1 MPPVAH
7 TDHADVV
14 LPPGRD
20 PVAAVLRDDVGRLEH
35 LVPERH
41 RRMSLSPFTFF
52 RATAGLMA
60 ADLAATPRSGLLVQ
74 ACGDAHVSNFG
85 TFATPERRQ
94 VFDLND
100 FDETLSGPWEWDI
113 KRLVTSLVLAARE
126 VQFGDEVGQRCAR
139 EAVLEY
145 ARLLGE
151 LAGTDALSVWYRRV
165 ELERL
170 LDIAT
175 EGSVRRSVVT
185 MAREAQRQTGEKAVR
200 RFTEVHDGQLRL
212 RSEPPFLVPARDLVD
227 DEALDLA
234 WEGVRASHADYVASL
249 PDERR
254 LLVERYEVVDLALKV
269 VGVGSVGTRCFV
281 VLLREPGQERPLVL
295 QAKEAGRSV
304 LEPYVGSGPYAHQGE
319 RVVQGQRLAQAT
331 SDIFLG
337 WCTGPRGHDYYFR
350 QARDMKA
357 SMDLSAIRPKVLR
370 SYARLCGNILALAH
384 ARSGDRVALHEHIGD
399 GADLAVALARFGVRY
414 ADLVAADHTA
424 FVAAVAP
431 GGRPEE
437 L

>member
-1 MPPVAH
+1 MARVAH

-126 VQFGDEVGQRCAR
+126 MQFGDEVGQRCAR

-151 LAGTDALSVWYRRV
+151 LASTDALSVWYRRV

-170 LDIAT
+170 LDLAT

-185 MAREAQRQTGEKAVR
+185 
-200 RFTEVHDGQLRL
+200 
-212 RSEPPFLVPARDLVD
+212 
-227 DEALDLA
+227 LA

-254 LLVERYEVVDLALKV
+254 RLVERYEIVDLALKV

-281 VLLREPGQERPLVL
+281 VLLREAGQ
-295 QAKEAGRSV
+295 
-304 LEPYVGSGPYAHQGE
+304 
-319 RVVQGQRLAQAT
+319 
-331 SDIFLG
+331 
-337 WCTGPRGHDYYFR
+337 
-350 QARDMKA
+350 
-357 SMDLSAIRPKVLR
+357 
-370 SYARLCGNILALAH
+370 
-384 ARSGDRVALHEHIGD
+384 
-399 GADLAVALARFGVRY
+399 
-414 ADLVAADHTA
+414 
-424 FVAAVAP
+424 
-431 GGRPEE
+431 
-437 L
+437 